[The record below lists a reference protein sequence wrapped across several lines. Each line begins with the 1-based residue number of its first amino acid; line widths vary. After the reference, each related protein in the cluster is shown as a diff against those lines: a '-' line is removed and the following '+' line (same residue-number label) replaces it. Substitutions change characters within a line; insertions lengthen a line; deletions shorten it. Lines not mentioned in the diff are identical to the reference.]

1 MAVEIGDVRARA
13 GNAPRVLILG
23 SGFGGVYALRRMV
36 GLVKD
41 GELDITLISEDNL
54 FVFSPLLHEVA
65 TGALEPRHVATPVRR
80 LPRPHLFSFVHSPV
94 EHIDLKNRQ
103 VKTAKGT
110 FDYDYMILG
119 LGTTRD
125 MSRLKNEGG
134 KVFTLKTLQ
143 DARQIK
149 NQIIEMFE
157 EAASE
162 RDPAR
167 QKALLTFVIAGG
179 GYIGVQLIAAL
190 QDFIH
195 RDLLKGYPMI
205 DRKNVR
211 LVLVEITPK
220 IIPTLHTKLGAYAMK
235 HIREAGIDV
244 RLKSQVT
251 ASFPDHVIINDS
263 EVVPTRTLIWV
274 AGVMS
279 NPVVEHLDAR
289 KDPIGRVY
297 TNGYLQMVDFPNVYA
312 VGDCAHF
319 ADPETGRPIPP
330 KAHTGVRQA
339 KTAGYN
345 IVADLRG
352 ENRRP
357 YTFSNPFEVIP
368 LGPSRGIFSFH
379 SLRLYGI
386 LGRFLWMAG
395 YATLVPNVYNRVRIA
410 TDWILSLI
418 FGRDISMLK

>member
-1 MAVEIGDVRARA
+1 MEIRA
-13 GNAPRVLILG
+13 
-23 SGFGGVYALRRMV
+23 
-36 GLVKD
+36 
-41 GELDITLISEDNL
+41 
-54 FVFSPLLHEVA
+54 
-65 TGALEPRHVATPVRR
+65 
-80 LPRPHLFSFVHSPV
+80 
-94 EHIDLKNRQ
+94 
-103 VKTAKGT
+103 
-110 FDYDYMILG
+110 
-119 LGTTRD
+119 
-125 MSRLKNEGG
+125 
-134 KVFTLKTLQ
+134 
-143 DARQIK
+143 
-149 NQIIEMFE
+149 
-157 EAASE
+157 
-162 RDPAR
+162 
-167 QKALLTFVIAGG
+167 
-179 GYIGVQLIAAL
+179 
-190 QDFIH
+190 
-195 RDLLKGYPMI
+195 
-205 DRKNVR
+205 
-211 LVLVEITPK
+211 K

-279 NPVVEHLDAR
+279 NPVVEHMDAR

-297 TNGYLQMVDFPNVYA
+297 ANGYLQMVDFPNVYA

-368 LGPSRGIFSFH
+368 LGPSRGYSA
-379 SLRLYGI
+379 S
-386 LGRFLWMAG
+386 
-395 YATLVPNVYNRVRIA
+395 
-410 TDWILSLI
+410 ILSVSTAYSAG
-418 FGRDISMLK
+418 FCGWRDTPPWYPTSITG

>member
-1 MAVEIGDVRARA
+1 M
-13 GNAPRVLILG
+13 
-23 SGFGGVYALRRMV
+23 
-36 GLVKD
+36 
-41 GELDITLISEDNL
+41 
-54 FVFSPLLHEVA
+54 
-65 TGALEPRHVATPVRR
+65 
-80 LPRPHLFSFVHSPV
+80 
-94 EHIDLKNRQ
+94 
-103 VKTAKGT
+103 
-110 FDYDYMILG
+110 
-119 LGTTRD
+119 
-125 MSRLKNEGG
+125 
-134 KVFTLKTLQ
+134 
-143 DARQIK
+143 IK
-149 NQIIEMFE
+149 NQIIEVFE
-157 EAASE
+157 KASLE
-162 RDPAR
+162 KDLGR
-167 QKALLTFVIAGG
+167 QRELLTFVISGG
-179 GYIGVQLIAAL
+179 GYIGVQLVAAL
-190 QDFIH
+190 QDFIF
-195 RDLLKGYPMI
+195 RDLLKGYPMVA
-205 DRKNVR
+205 RESVR
-211 LVLVEITPK
+211 LILVEIRAK

-379 SLRLYGI
+379 SLRLYGV

-418 FGRDISMLK
+418 FGRDISVLK